1 MMAKLIALDEELKVF
16 DGDSVKKLR
25 REIRKKLS
33 DCEAGFCDIDD
44 LYIGMVQNIVDHLK
58 GGK

>member
-1 MMAKLIALDEELKVF
+1 MRDKLIALDKELAKH

-33 DCEAGFCDIDD
+33 DNDIDA
-44 LYIGMVQNIVDHLK
+44 LYLEMVQNIVEHLER
-58 GGK
+58 